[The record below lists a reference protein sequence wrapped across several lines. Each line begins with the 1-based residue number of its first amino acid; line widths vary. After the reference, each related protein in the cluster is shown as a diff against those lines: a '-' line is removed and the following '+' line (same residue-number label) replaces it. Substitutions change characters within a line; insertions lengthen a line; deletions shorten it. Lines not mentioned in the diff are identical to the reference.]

1 MIYKIN
7 ILDDLI
13 VMVNYIFMLIIG
25 KNCFKFWDVLV
36 NFYIINFKGICFIF
50 FRDIWNNIYF

>member
-25 KNCFKFWDVLV
+25 KSCFKFWDVLV
-36 NFYIINFKGICFIF
+36 NFLYNKF
-50 FRDIWNNIYF
+50 